1 MGLFSDASLKAHQ
14 AQGEDEETLEI
25 ASSESALSPQAS
37 CEARIAPEL
46 ENSLDLIWG
55 RLRNRSE
62 LKGAQGQSL
71 CLAHWEPHE
80 GATTLALALA
90 FRAAQVDPTCT
101 FCLADFDLV
110 QAGLSF
116 LAGLE
121 AEPGVSNI
129 LLEQSV
135 VSESLCGTSLPNLTI
150 LPAGYPSVGRQVSQ
164 LYDRCR
170 ELCQVLSERFHYVML
185 DIPSLRVHPNFA
197 AWASGLAQAVLIVR
211 AGQARRPAIAK
222 AISTLQLMR
231 LDVAGL
237 VLNAREY
244 YVPKWLYTRT

>member
-1 MGLFSDASLKAHQ
+1 MGLFSEANLKAHHGQ
-14 AQGEDEETLEI
+14 AEDETLEI
-25 ASSESALSPQAS
+25 TADDFTLTPHAH
-37 CEARIAPEL
+37 CDVRVAPEL
-46 ENSLDLIWG
+46 ENSLDLIWS
-55 RLRNRSE
+55 RLRSRSPFT
-62 LKGAQGQSL
+62 KDTHGQSL
-71 CLAHWEPHE
+71 CLAHWEPRE

-90 FRAAQVDPTCT
+90 FRAAQFDPACT
-101 FCLADFDLV
+101 FCLADFDLF

-116 LAGLE
+116 LTGLE

-135 VSESLCGTSLPNLTI
+135 INESLRATALPNLTI
-150 LPAGYPSVGRQVSQ
+150 LPAGYPAVGRQVSQ

-170 ELCQVLSERFHYVML
+170 ELCEVLTERFHYVML
-185 DIPSLRVHPNFA
+185 DMPSLRMHPNFA

-222 AISTLQLMR
+222 AISTLHLMR
-231 LDVAGL
+231 LEVAGL